1 MMGASGIAEWI
12 KEQIRIKKG
21 KPIPA
26 HVNFFYCFGGIS
38 LFLILLQLLSGVFML
53 FFYTPEPD
61 KALLSIA
68 YLSNEV
74 PMGWLFRNMHRWTS
88 TLLLATVFSHM
99 VIVFYLK
106 AYQSPRKLT
115 WLSGVFQLLM
125 VFLLVITGLIL
136 PWDWRS
142 YWSFAIWM
150 DYIGTWVLG
159 GETLQAALLDT
170 FTLNAAYFTHILAIP
185 ILLAAFLSFHFKM
198 IRRYGISKPL

>member
-1 MMGASGIAEWI
+1 MSAAKVAEWAR
-12 KEQIRIKKG
+12 ERIRLKMG

-38 LFLILLQLLSGVFML
+38 LFLILLQLASGVFML
-53 FFYTPEPD
+53 FFYIPEPD

-68 YLSNEV
+68 NLSNEV
-74 PMGWLFRNMHRWTS
+74 TMGWLFRNMHRWIS

-106 AYQSPRKLT
+106 AYQSPRQFT
-115 WLSGVFQLLM
+115 WLSGVSQLLM
-125 VFLLVITGLIL
+125 VFFMVATGLIL

-150 DYIGTWVLG
+150 DYIGTWTIG
-159 GETLQAALLDT
+159 GESIKTMLLDN
-170 FTLNAAYFTHILAIP
+170 FTLNAAYFAHILVIP
-185 ILLAAFLSFHFKM
+185 LVLAVVLSFHFKM
-198 IRRYGISKPL
+198 VRRYGISKPL

>member
-1 MMGASGIAEWI
+1 MNAASIAEWI
-12 KEQIRIKKG
+12 RERIRLKKG

-38 LFLILLQLLSGVFML
+38 LFLILLQLVSGVFML

-61 KALLSIA
+61 KALLSIEH
-68 YLSNEV
+68 LSNEV
-74 PMGWLFRNMHRWTS
+74 TLGWLFRNMHRWTS

-106 AYQSPRKLT
+106 AFQSPRNLT
-115 WLSGVFQLLM
+115 WLSGVSQLLL
-125 VFLLVITGLIL
+125 VFLLVATGLLL

-150 DYIGTWVLG
+150 DYIGTWTMG
-159 GETLQAALLDT
+159 GESIKALLLDS

-185 ILLAAFLSFHFKM
+185 LILAVFLSFHFKM
-198 IRRYGISKPL
+198 VRKYGISAPL

>member
-1 MMGASGIAEWI
+1 MMNAAKAAEWI
-12 KEQIRIKKG
+12 KERIRLKKG

-26 HVNFFYCFGGIS
+26 HVNFFYCFGGFS
-38 LFLILLQLLSGVFML
+38 LFLILLQLASGVFML

-61 KALLSIA
+61 KALQSIT

-74 PMGWLFRNMHRWTS
+74 TMGWLFRNMHRWVS

-106 AYQSPRKLT
+106 AYQSPRQLT
-115 WLSGVFQLLM
+115 WVSGVSQLLM
-125 VFLLVITGLIL
+125 VFLMVVTGLIL

-150 DYIGTWVLG
+150 DYLGTWTIG
-159 GETLQAALLDT
+159 GASLKAVLLDS
-170 FTLNAAYFTHILAIP
+170 FTLSAAYFTHILAIP
-185 ILLAAFLSFHFKM
+185 LILAVFLSFHFKM
-198 IRRYGISKPL
+198 VRRYGISEPL

>member
-1 MMGASGIAEWI
+1 MSAAKVAEWI
-12 KEQIRIKKG
+12 KEQVRLKKG

-26 HVNFFYCFGGIS
+26 HVNFFYCFGGVS
-38 LFLILLQLLSGVFML
+38 LFLILIQLASGVFML

-68 YLSNEV
+68 HLSNEV
-74 PMGWLFRNMHRWTS
+74 TMGWLFRNMHRWTS

-106 AYQSPRKLT
+106 AFQSPRKLT
-115 WLSGVFQLLM
+115 WWSGVSQLLM
-125 VFLLVITGLIL
+125 VFLMVVTGIVL

-150 DYIGTWVLG
+150 DYVGTWTIG
-159 GETLQAALLDT
+159 GESIKAVLLDA
-170 FTLNAAYFTHILAIP
+170 FTLNAAYLTHILVIP
-185 ILLAAFLSFHFKM
+185 LILAVVLSFHFKM

>member
-1 MMGASGIAEWI
+1 MMRAAKVAEWI
-12 KEQIRIKKG
+12 RKRIRLKMG

-38 LFLILLQLLSGVFML
+38 LFLILLQLVSGVFML
-53 FFYTPEPD
+53 FFYTPEPE

-74 PMGWLFRNMHRWTS
+74 TLGWLFRNLHRWIS
-88 TLLLATVFSHM
+88 SLLLATVFSHM

-106 AYQSPRKLT
+106 AYQSPRQFT
-115 WLSGVFQLLM
+115 WLSGVSQLLM
-125 VFLLVITGLIL
+125 VFLMVATGLLL

-150 DYIGTWVLG
+150 DYIGSWTVG
-159 GETLQAALLDT
+159 GESLKTVLLDN

-185 ILLAAFLSFHFKM
+185 LILAIVLSFHFKM
-198 IRRYGISKPL
+198 VRRYGISQPL

>member
-26 HVNFFYCFGGIS
+26 HVNFFYCFGGVS